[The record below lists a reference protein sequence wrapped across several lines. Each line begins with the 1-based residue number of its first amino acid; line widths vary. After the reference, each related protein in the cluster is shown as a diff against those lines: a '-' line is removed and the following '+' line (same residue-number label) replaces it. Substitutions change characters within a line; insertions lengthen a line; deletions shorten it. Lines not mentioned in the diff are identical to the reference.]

1 MSTNR
6 VALVTGSSRGIGA
19 AVAEALSDAGWAVC
33 INYIEREDKAEELAA
48 RLRSKGGRCITQQ
61 ADVADR
67 EAVFAMVRRIER
79 ELGPVSTSFRT
90 SRPPSGSGSST

>member
-1 MSTNR
+1 MSTNK

-19 AVAEALSDAGWAVC
+19 AIAEALSDAGYSVC
-33 INYIEREDKAEELAA
+33 INYIQRSDKAEELAA
-48 RLRSKGGRCITQQ
+48 RIRAKGGRCITQQ

-67 EAVFAMVRRIER
+67 EAVFAMVRRTETPASR
-79 ELGPVSTSFRT
+79 SSTSFRT